1 MRAYTPQ
8 FDNPYPEGEW
18 SEITD
23 FVYASNLHLC
33 RAMTAVQTRTGEDAN
48 YVLAQPYKV
57 RFKLDTDTVEREI
70 EVPKGMLTDLS
81 SVPPGFR
88 WAVNRVGPHLEATI
102 VHDFLY
108 IAWQDLAGH
117 GARDED
123 RKFADELMRVAMK
136 EAKVSGV
143 QIFLIHSAV
152 SLAGGSAFRNA
163 DPGTRYVEDETGGD
177 CPCEGA
183 PLVVPAPPPAEPEPD
198 TPDSDPDLDNDDD

>member
-1 MRAYTPQ
+1 MQAYTPQ
-8 FDNPYPEGEW
+8 FDNPYPQGEW

-33 RAMTAVQTRTGEDAN
+33 RAMSAVKTRTGEDAN
-48 YVLAQPYKV
+48 YVLAESYKV
-57 RFKLDTDTVEREI
+57 RFKLDDDPQEI

-81 SVPPGFR
+81 SIPRALR
-88 WAVNRVGPHLEATI
+88 WLVSRVGPHLEASI

-108 IAWQDLAGH
+108 IAWQDLPGH

-123 RKFADELMRVAMK
+123 RKFADELMRVAMEK
-136 EAKVSGV
+136 ANVSGT
-143 QIFLIHSAV
+143 QIFLINNAV

-183 PLVVPAPPPAEPEPD
+183 PLVIPPAEPD
-198 TPDSDPDLDNDDD
+198 SDSDPENDDESDFPE

>member
-23 FVYASNLHLC
+23 FAYATNLHLC

-57 RFKLDTDTVEREI
+57 SFKLDGVEREI
-70 EVPKGMLTDLS
+70 EVPKGMLTDLAS
-81 SVPPGFR
+81 IPRGVR
-88 WAVNRVGPHLEATI
+88 WVVSRVGPHLEASI

-108 IAWQDLAGH
+108 IAWQDLSDH
-117 GARDED
+117 DARDED
-123 RKFADELMRVAMK
+123 RKFSDELMRVAMK
-136 EAKVSGV
+136 KAKVSSV
-143 QIFLIHSAV
+143 QIFLIHGAV
-152 SLAGGSAFRNA
+152 RLAGGSAFRNA
-163 DPGTRYVEDETGGD
+163 DPGNRYVEDETGGD

-183 PLVVPAPPPAEPEPD
+183 PLVVAAPPPAEPEPD
-198 TPDSDPDLDNDDD
+198 TPNSDPDLDDDD

>member
-48 YVLAQPYKV
+48 YVLAQPYRV

-81 SVPPGFR
+81 SIPPGFR

-108 IAWQDLAGH
+108 IAWQDLADH

>member
-1 MRAYTPQ
+1 MRAYTPE

-48 YVLAQPYKV
+48 YVLAQSYKV
-57 RFKLDTDTVEREI
+57 SFKLDDVEREI

-81 SVPPGFR
+81 SIPPGFR

-108 IAWQDLAGH
+108 IAWQDLADH

-177 CPCEGA
+177 CPCEGG

>member
-23 FVYASNLHLC
+23 FVYATNLHLC
-33 RAMTAVQTRTGEDAN
+33 RAIEAVQTRVGEDAN
-48 YVLAQPYKV
+48 YVLAQPYRV
-57 RFKLDTDTVEREI
+57 SFKLDDVEREI

-81 SVPPGFR
+81 SIPPGLR
-88 WAVNRVGPHLEATI
+88 WVVSRVGPHLEASI

-108 IAWQDLAGH
+108 IAWQNLPGH
-117 GARDED
+117 GARNED

-136 EAKVSGV
+136 EAEVSGT

-152 SLAGGSAFRNA
+152 RLAGGSAFRNA

-198 TPDSDPDLDNDDD
+198 TPNSDPDLDNDD